1 VFHRVPTLTAPSLVA
16 AFRGRDRIVT
26 RNENATTRKPKQKE
40 VDISKMPR
48 EEREAAL
55 QEAKLLASL
64 RHPNIVAC
72 VESFVDKKSKK
83 LCIVQEYC
91 AGGDVHERLR

>member
-1 VFHRVPTLTAPSLVA
+1 
-16 AFRGRDRIVT
+16 
-26 RNENATTRKPKQKE
+26 
-40 VDISKMPR
+40 MPR
-48 EEREAAL
+48 EERDAAL

-91 AGGDVHERLR
+91 AGGDVHQRLRETKARQRRGVVMKGPFESDGQSRAQTLPSGLTERRAVY

>member
-1 VFHRVPTLTAPSLVA
+1 
-16 AFRGRDRIVT
+16 
-26 RNENATTRKPKQKE
+26 
-40 VDISKMPR
+40 MPR
-48 EEREAAL
+48 DERDAAL
-55 QEAKLLASL
+55 QEAKLLADL

-91 AGGDVHERLR
+91 AGGDVHQRLRDTKARYRRGML